1 MKLKLVETVEGSFND
16 NHDFIF
22 AETET
27 DHLDADF
34 ASAVLHTVSDD
45 FLADLIATA
54 RKERQRRAQINAIN
68 AQLDNIMAQARESG
82 IDLIDGNTDEILDG
96 SYYFS

>member
-1 MKLKLVETVEGSFND
+1 MLKLKLTNYLNG
-16 NHDFIF
+16 NHGKEITF

-27 DHLDADF
+27 EHLDADF

-54 RKERQRRAQINAIN
+54 RKERRRRAEINGLN
-68 AQLDNIMAQARESG
+68 AQLANIMAQARESG
-82 IDLIDGNTDEILDG
+82 IDLIDGNTGEILDG